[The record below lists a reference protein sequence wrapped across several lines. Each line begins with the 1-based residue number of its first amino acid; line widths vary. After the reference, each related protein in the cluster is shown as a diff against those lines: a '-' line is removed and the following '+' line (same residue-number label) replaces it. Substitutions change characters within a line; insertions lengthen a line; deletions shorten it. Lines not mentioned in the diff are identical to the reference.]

1 MENVKNKLAPIGICT
16 YTRLEHLKKSVK
28 SLQENRLARNSDL
41 FIFSDGPKPGDES
54 KVCDLR
60 AYLKTITGF
69 KSVTI
74 VERDENDRLKNC
86 RGGLKFLLEK
96 YGKTIWLADD
106 VIAAP
111 GFLEYLNDGLDKYK
125 TNPLVLSIC
134 SYSPPIEIN
143 LGRKDAFFMKRLNA
157 WGFAIWKDKFDLI
170 DEISEKSYA
179 EFIRNEE
186 LVKRVKLLSGEDL
199 LQWFKNEVLGR
210 LDGLDSKG
218 SFLSVTKG
226 LYSLYPKKSLS
237 KNVGHDGSG
246 VHSGVTNKFDV
257 DLWSKA
263 EDFLF
268 PSKVIENKLLTGAV
282 SSFYSETNNNISNI
296 VVENI
301 VKQVLCSG
309 LSRVSLWGTNQL
321 SEMVYTELYGKV
333 SIDYFIDSWP
343 ETKSKFGVEVISGDE
358 VEALD
363 IENIVVCSIA
373 NRFSIIQKI
382 ESYKKRHFFLYF
394 EELRR

>member
-1 MENVKNKLAPIGICT
+1 MENVQNKLAPIGICT

-28 SLQENRLARNSDL
+28 SLQENRMARNSDL
-41 FIFSDGPKPGDES
+41 FMFSDGSKPGDES

-74 VERDENDRLKNC
+74 VERDENNRVKNC
-86 RGGLKFLLEK
+86 RGGMKFLLEK
-96 YGKTIWLADD
+96 YGKTIWLEED
-106 VIAAP
+106 VIVAP
-111 GFLEYLNDGLDKYK
+111 GFLEYLNYGLDKYK
-125 TNPLVLSIC
+125 TSPLVLSIC
-134 SYSPPIEIN
+134 SYLPPLEIN

-157 WGFAIWKDKFDLI
+157 WGFAIWKDKFELI
-170 DEISEKSYA
+170 DEVSAKSYA
-179 EFIRNEE
+179 EFIGNEK
-186 LVKRVKLLSGEDL
+186 LVERVKLFSGKDL
-199 LQWFKNEVLGR
+199 LQWFEYEALGR

-226 LYSLYPKKSLS
+226 LFSLYPQKSLS

-246 VHSGVTNKFDV
+246 MHSGVTNKFEV

-263 EDFLF
+263 VDFLF
-268 PSKVIENKLLTGAV
+268 PSKVIENKLVTGVV
-282 SSFYSETNNNISNI
+282 SSFYSETNNNISSF

-321 SEMVYTELYGKV
+321 SEMVYDELYGKV
-333 SIDYFIDSWP
+333 TIDYFIDSWP
-343 ETKSKFGVEVISGDE
+343 ETKSKLGVEVISGDE
-358 VEALD
+358 VETRD

-373 NRFSIIQKI
+373 NRFSIIAKI
-382 ESYKKRHFFLYF
+382 KAYKKRHFFYF
-394 EELRR
+394 TRD